1 MRNNDP
7 VTLPAPAHTYT
18 AFLTSDTHH
27 VTTYIL
33 VTLPPY
39 HLHTHHIT
47 PHYTSAISHH
57 YFTPSTHLNMQTTS
71 QTFPSDPHS
80 VTSHK
85 YPHTQI
91 HPHHVTHT
99 TPTSTLTTLPTPHPP
114 APSPRYPHHV
124 THTTPTST
132 LTIIT
137 SATPHHLHHISHITS
152 LFNLITSPR
161 YTASPHAIGPP
172 KAS

>member
-85 YPHTQI
+85 YPYTQI

-99 TPTSTLTTLPTPHPP
+99 TPTSTLTTLPTPCH
-114 APSPRYPHHV
+114 PHHANQ
-124 THTTPTST
+124 H
-132 LTIIT
+132 
-137 SATPHHLHHISHITS
+137 PHHHHISHITS
-152 LFNLITSPR
+152 LFTPSTSSHHPDTLHHHMHSHPHHFTLTTSPD
-161 YTASPHAIGPP
+161 TH
-172 KAS
+172 